1 MKRALLANLGRA
13 LAVCLIAATG
23 AAAQEAPAPQPKPDK
38 LVVQVVF
45 KKGAQPSYMDVP
57 ECAWYAWFG
66 STPAAA
72 SRAAADTVRAVDVRT
87 KLEAGRVELKVGVH
101 VGERF
106 FDRLDEVATYRAAVG
121 ETVEARDLERFGV
134 EPFVFKVLRV
144 GASDTAPPVVDNRTQ
159 SIAAAVT
166 EFTPEPLPRA
176 KLTLTNLSQ
185 KRVRAV
191 MLKTTFQG
199 RPRTSSIAFEPEG
212 KPLMEPGGTHE
223 RKVGITDGQGSG
235 SSFTPAAI
243 DGVLIDAVVFEDYT
257 FEGNAESAVRKAF
270 MDEGS
275 RLQLPRLIQLLRDAH
290 AADDAETAGAVRRF
304 KATLNVLDDTAPQ
317 ASVDA
322 LLAAYPALP
331 PSAGNI
337 SMGERVKG
345 GIEVSMHYVKTEL
358 LKDLGRFEKKFQAA
372 PDANSFKRW
381 LAEQQARY
389 ENWLARL

>member
-13 LAVCLIAATG
+13 LAVFLIAATN
-23 AAAQEAPAPQPKPDK
+23 APAQESPAPQPKPDK

-101 VGERF
+101 VGGRF

-121 ETVEARDLERFGV
+121 ETVEARDLERVGV

-166 EFTPEPLPRA
+166 DFTPEPLPRA

-212 KPLMEPGGTHE
+212 KPLMEPGGTYE
-223 RKVGITDGQGSG
+223 RKVGDTGGQVSG

-243 DGVLIDAVVFEDYT
+243 DDVVVAAVVFEDYT
-257 FEGNAESAVRKAF
+257 FEGDVESAAKKMM
-270 MDEGS
+270 MDEGT
-275 RLQLPRLIQLLRDAH
+275 RLQLPRLLQLIRD
-290 AADDAETAGAVRRF
+290 AADDAETAEAVRRF
-304 KATLNVLDDTAPQ
+304 RAALNVLDDTAPQ
-317 ASVDA
+317 TSVDA
-322 LLAAYPALP
+322 LLAAYPTLP
-331 PSAGNI
+331 PSAGST
-337 SMGERVKG
+337 SMGDRLKG

-358 LKDLGRFEKKFQAA
+358 LKDLRGFEQKFKTA
-372 PDANSFKRW
+372 PAGNSFKRW
-381 LAEQQARY
+381 LAEQQTRY